1 LQAFPKPESLTA
13 MPFTFAHPAA
23 VLPLRRFKSLHLAAL
38 MVGSVTPDLPY
49 YVPARYSR
57 AMVDSHTA
65 MGALW
70 LDVPLGLVALL
81 IGFLLRRP
89 LTVLM
94 SPRTRSLCLHSLDR
108 FKEQPRHWL
117 WAPLAVYIGTWTHI
131 VWDAFTHESGW
142 IVRRVAALSAPITIG
157 AYTGTLC
164 HVLQYVSSVAGLLI
178 LAIWYLRLRTPTTLD
193 SPNTVVLQGSARVA
207 ILVLVLTIGM
217 AIGAFISM
225 RAAYGGA
232 SNYRIIYLMLTRSI
246 AWSGLLYL
254 AAGLLVT
261 LSRRKPEAVAEI

>member
-1 LQAFPKPESLTA
+1 

-23 VLPLRRFKSLHLAAL
+23 VLPLRRFKSLRLAAL

-49 YVPARYSR
+49 YVPAKFSR
-57 AMVDSHTA
+57 LLPDSHTA

-70 LDVPLGLVALL
+70 FDVPLGLVTLL
-81 IGFLLRRP
+81 ICFLLRRP

-94 SPRTRSLCLHSLDR
+94 SPRSRSLCLQSMER
-108 FKEQPRHWL
+108 FKEQPRRWL

-131 VWDAFTHESGW
+131 VWDAFTHDSGW
-142 IVRRVAALSAPITIG
+142 IVRRVAALSAPITLG

-178 LAIWYLRLRTPTTLD
+178 LAIWYLRLRTPAAVEL
-193 SPNTVVLQGSARVA
+193 PNTVVFQGSARLA
-207 ILVLVLTIGM
+207 SLVLGLTIGV
-217 AIGAFISM
+217 AIGARISM
-225 RAAYGGA
+225 RAAYDGA
-232 SNYRIIYLMLTRSI
+232 TNYRVIYLLLTRSI

-254 AAGLLVT
+254 GAGMLVLLI
-261 LSRRKPEAVAEI
+261 RRKPEPLAEV

>member
-1 LQAFPKPESLTA
+1 
-13 MPFTFAHPAA
+13 
-23 VLPLRRFKSLHLAAL
+23 
-38 MVGSVTPDLPY
+38 
-49 YVPARYSR
+49 
-57 AMVDSHTA
+57 
-65 MGALW
+65 
-70 LDVPLGLVALL
+70 
-81 IGFLLRRP
+81 
-89 LTVLM
+89 
-94 SPRTRSLCLHSLDR
+94 
-108 FKEQPRHWL
+108 
-117 WAPLAVYIGTWTHI
+117 
-131 VWDAFTHESGW
+131 
-142 IVRRVAALSAPITIG
+142 
-157 AYTGTLC
+157 
-164 HVLQYVSSVAGLLI
+164 VAGLLI
-178 LAIWYLRLRTPTTLD
+178 LAIWYLRLRTPATLD